1 MKIKFGIKILSI
13 FLIFSCSKTEKK
25 QADLPNFGNVDLE
38 NIFDKNKKELQI
50 KTISKCYFISMKK
63 NFGETLT

>member
-25 QADLPNFGNVDLE
+25 QTDLPNFGNVDLE
-38 NIFDKNKKELQI
+38 NIQNA
-50 KTISKCYFISMKK
+50 TSSV
-63 NFGETLT
+63 